1 MAKPDLIR
9 LSGENGVS
17 KTTPFRSAYRQDYG
31 RLIHSPA
38 FRRLQNKTQ
47 LYPGQE
53 SDFFRNRLTHSIEVA
68 NVGVGIVERL
78 NATESALKSNEIDPD
93 LVAFAGL
100 AHDLGHPPFGHNGE
114 EALDDLM
121 KGYGGFEGNA
131 QTLRILTRIEKKVGE
146 SKSPLAD
153 EFGRLGLDL
162 TFRTLASV
170 LKYDNMIPPVRKT
183 GEPLCK
189 GYYKSEEPVVQAIV
203 KHVSGDARTKR
214 KGKFKSIE
222 CSIMDLADDIAYSTY
237 DLEDTL
243 KSGFLTPIDLIEMV
257 RKDATLRRTVQK
269 KVSRACN
276 GRSLNFD
283 IQAHLEQIFFD
294 GDISQVS
301 PLDAVAISNGYCKD
315 GHIRTELTSWL
326 VGYGVSSI
334 VYKHNAGCPPLSQ
347 VRLTDHALIR
357 IEILKNLNY
366 ELTIRSPRL
375 AVVQYRGYDVVKGI
389 FKALFKNKKGY
400 ELLPSD
406 YRELFDQAKSKKSKA
421 RVICDFIAG
430 MTDRYAIE
438 FYSRLYDGD
447 ESIFKPF

>member
-1 MAKPDLIR
+1 MSGSDLLR

-17 KTTPFRSAYRQDYG
+17 ESTPFRSPYRQDYG

-53 SDFFRNRLTHSIEVA
+53 SDFFRNRLTHSIEVS
-68 NVGVGIVERL
+68 NVGVGIVEKL
-78 NATESALKSNEIDPD
+78 NATEDALKRSGIDPD
-93 LVAFAGL
+93 LVSFAGL

-114 EALDDLM
+114 KALDDLM
-121 KGYGGFEGNA
+121 KPFGGFEGNA
-131 QTLRILTRIEKKVGE
+131 QTLRILTRIEKKVGDSE
-146 SKSPLAD
+146 SPLAD

-162 TFRTLASV
+162 TFRTLASI
-170 LKYDNMIPPVRKT
+170 LKYDKKIPSVRKKSD
-183 GEPLCK
+183 PLCK
-189 GYYKSEEPVVQAIV
+189 GYYESEELVVQAIIE
-203 KHVSGDARTKR
+203 HVSGGWRR
-214 KGKFKSIE
+214 QGKFKAIE

-257 RKDATLRRTVQK
+257 RKDPELRRTVK
-269 KVSRACN
+269 EKVLRASA
-276 GRSLNFD
+276 GRSFD
-283 IQAHLEQIFFD
+283 FDVQESLEEIFFE
-294 GDISQVS
+294 GAVSAVS

-315 GHIRTELTSWL
+315 GYVRTQLTSWL
-326 VGYGVSSI
+326 VGYGVSSVI
-334 VYKHNAGCPPLSQ
+334 YEHNVNCPSLSS
-347 VRLTDHALIR
+347 VRLTDSALVGV
-357 IEILKNLNY
+357 EILKNLNY

-389 FKALFKNKKGY
+389 FEALFVNKSGY

-406 YRELFDQAKSKKSKA
+406 YRALFDHARTKASRA
-421 RVICDFIAG
+421 RVVCDFIAG
-430 MTDRYAIE
+430 MTDRYAVE

>member
-1 MAKPDLIR
+1 MSSPDLLR
-9 LSGENGVS
+9 LSGGSGVS
-17 KTTPFRSAYRQDYG
+17 ELTPYRSAYRQDYG

-53 SDFFRNRLTHSIEVA
+53 SDFFRNRLTHSIEVS
-68 NVGVGIVERL
+68 NVAVGIAESL
-78 NATESALKSNEIDPD
+78 NATESELKSNPISPD

-114 EALDDLM
+114 KALDDVM
-121 KGYGGFEGNA
+121 KPFGGFEGNA
-131 QTLRILTRIEKKVGE
+131 QTLRILTRIEKKVGDSE
-146 SKSPLAD
+146 SPLAD

-162 TFRTLASV
+162 TFRTLASI
-170 LKYDNMIPPVRKT
+170 LKYDQKIPVFR
-183 GEPLCK
+183 EESDSLCK
-189 GYYKSEEPVVQAIV
+189 GYYESEELVVKAIV
-203 KHVSGDARTKR
+203 EHVSGGRR
-214 KGKFKSIE
+214 RHRRFKTVE
-222 CSIMDLADDIAYSTY
+222 CAIMDLADDISYSTY

-243 KSGFLTPIDLIEMV
+243 KSGFLTPIDLIEVV
-257 RKDATLRRTVQK
+257 RRDADLRKTVK
-269 KVSRACN
+269 NKVLRASN
-276 GRSLNFD
+276 GRAFDFD
-283 IQAHLEQIFFD
+283 IQESLEEIFFE
-294 GDISQVS
+294 GGLSELL

-315 GHIRTELTSWL
+315 GCLRTQLTSWL
-326 VGYGVSSI
+326 VGYGVSSV
-334 VYKHNAGCPPLSQ
+334 VYEHYSACPALST
-347 VRLTDHALIR
+347 VRLTDSALLGV
-357 IEILKNLNY
+357 EILKNLNY

-389 FKALFKNKKGY
+389 FEALFVNRSGY

-406 YRELFDQAKSKKSKA
+406 YRDLFDRAKTQESKA
-421 RVICDFIAG
+421 RVVCDFIAG